1 MAAHSQVCTHTHA
14 HTHAHDNAH
23 AHAHANAHAHARI
36 LLRVP
41 PSRALSLSYS
51 LTHFTTFY
59 SFLYAFFL
67 FPSLLANHPLSCF
80 FVWRRA
86 ELDSSTSTK
95 IKRVLPLPPKR
106 SEETDCTIYVE
117 RLPSSTTHASLKAM
131 FAKYGAVL
139 FVSLPRHLPPSRVV
153 GIKGFAFVEFGVAE
167 HADAAVAALEPSITS
182 KTAVRAMLK
191 KEWDRL
197 KEEYKALQ
205 RRGRAGK
212 RPAAA
217 AQSERRYG
225 GGHAHGSAGG
235 GGPSISIPKARSAS
249 SEPPQKRSRHGSG
262 GAATFEGGHKK
273 SALLAMPGVLVAVSN
288 VPNAGTRTSIKAT
301 FEAFGCTPAY
311 VDFKKG
317 KTNATVRFNDA
328 GSATKA
334 VDSCSAA
341 LREGA
346 AAATESMLGARL
358 LEGAGEKEY
367 WEGIGATGIAALAS
381 SSSSASSPPPPSSA
395 SSARGDKAKAVAAAG
410 DEDRGGSASSAAGKR
425 RRKSGKLKA
434 QRTHITFDN

>member
-1 MAAHSQVCTHTHA
+1 MAEQDSGLTEQLEFYFG
-14 HTHAHDNAH
+14 D
-23 AHAHANAHAHARI
+23 AN
-36 LLRVP
+36 LRRDRFL
-41 PSRALSLSYS
+41 RAEIEGSEDGFVQITVLQ
-51 LTHFTTFY
+51 TFNKLKAAGVTVDEIAAAAKE
-59 SFLYAFFL
+59 STQL
-67 FPSLLANHPLSCF
+67 
-80 FVWRRA
+80 

-182 KTAVRAMLK
+182 KTAVRAMPK

-225 GGHAHGSAGG
+225 GGHAHGSAG
-235 GGPSISIPKARSAS
+235 PSRGIPKARSAS

-262 GAATFEGGHKK
+262 GAATSEGGHKK

-334 VDSCSAA
+334 VNSCSAA

-381 SSSSASSPPPPSSA
+381 SSSSVSSPPPPSSA